1 MKVTYL
7 MGNGFDVNLGL
18 PTKYSDFYQE
28 YLDGIRD
35 LDLSKPDNLMIKEF
49 WDKIKDEVFDK
60 WKDFE
65 EALAFNLEGDE
76 KNVSAVLSHFTNKF
90 SVYLKRVSNR
100 FECTDEVTDSFIS
113 FLENGCDTLI
123 KRDKNILSSYQ
134 IGAPTNFEIRFIN
147 FNYTD
152 SIEKIIDNYK
162 SRHNSLSIY
171 EISRANTSYSAFIN
185 KEVLHLH
192 GSLNQND
199 FVIIGIDS
207 IEQFAND
214 KLKTNPKAEKYC
226 VKSKTNQTA
235 GYSDRE
241 SDYVSW
247 VNSSDIIYTY
257 GISFSKTDKYRWD
270 IIKKWL
276 EASASHRFVVYEYNS
291 GIKEHIS
298 AYVQDTLDYIDNHKK
313 EIMKHIGIEETDYE
327 KYSEQ
332 VFVIDSADVLNCKFS
347 LKTTVHA

>member
-134 IGAPTNFEIRFIN
+134 IGAPTNFEIRFDGCTI
-147 FNYTD
+147 
-152 SIEKIIDNYK
+152 
-162 SRHNSLSIY
+162 
-171 EISRANTSYSAFIN
+171 
-185 KEVLHLH
+185 
-192 GSLNQND
+192 
-199 FVIIGIDS
+199 
-207 IEQFAND
+207 
-214 KLKTNPKAEKYC
+214 
-226 VKSKTNQTA
+226 
-235 GYSDRE
+235 
-241 SDYVSW
+241 
-247 VNSSDIIYTY
+247 
-257 GISFSKTDKYRWD
+257 
-270 IIKKWL
+270 
-276 EASASHRFVVYEYNS
+276 
-291 GIKEHIS
+291 
-298 AYVQDTLDYIDNHKK
+298 
-313 EIMKHIGIEETDYE
+313 
-327 KYSEQ
+327 
-332 VFVIDSADVLNCKFS
+332 
-347 LKTTVHA
+347 